1 MCADHVRG
9 NEPAAE
15 RDGAL
20 AAEITKY
27 ETAIAQDPK
36 SRAFAL
42 LAEAYR
48 KAGRLQ
54 DAIRVAEEGLR
65 NFPHYLS
72 GRSALARAYFD
83 SGDRQKAKAEFEQVV
98 KAAPDNLMAHRH
110 LAEIYQGEGRLPDA
124 AKSLKMVALL
134 DPRDEQSRIRLQAI
148 APDSPASPP
157 PRAAPPSITP
167 PAPSPPVGA
176 KPAPVRPPPPPKVAT
191 VPRPPS
197 DAPMEGVMERH
208 RHMEKPSAAG
218 DEQPAL
224 EVMTDQDMIHQ
235 PELSR
240 RDEPSTPTPVFGD
253 DGIFDAAFSE
263 YEPPSPLEP
272 LPDLL
277 APEEEPAEPSPPPR
291 PAGVAVA
298 SAEPVEE
305 VAEEDSYVFGRP
317 RFDDLP
323 EAAAGREIDEQRLP
337 GFLEETGGEP
347 SGPSD
352 TGFPIEPESIPPG
365 EGVRTETMAEIYFQQ
380 GLLTESLGIYREL
393 AETRDD
399 DPRIGE
405 RIREI
410 ERRMSSGAATEA
422 DARPGPVTVA
432 PARSAREAEALR
444 TLQEWLTRLKTRY

>member
-27 ETAIAQDPK
+27 EAAIAQDPK

-134 DPRDEQSRIRLQAI
+134 DPRDEQSRMRLQAI
-148 APDSPASPP
+148 APDRPGTPPTKPSPPRPVPASVTAPALAPP
-157 PRAAPPSITP
+157 PS
-167 PAPSPPVGA
+167 PSPPVRA
-176 KPAPVRPPPPPKVAT
+176 KPAPVPPPPPPPPKAAT

-208 RHMEKPSAAG
+208 RHVEELAAPG
-218 DEQPAL
+218 EEQPVL
-224 EVMTDQDMIHQ
+224 EVMTDQEMIHQ

-240 RDEPSTPTPVFGD
+240 RHEPSTPEPVFGD

-263 YEPPSPLEP
+263 YEPPQPLEP

-277 APEEEPAEPSPPPR
+277 APEEAPAEPAPPPR
-291 PAGVAVA
+291 PAWEPVAA
-298 SAEPVEE
+298 AEPAKEVSEE
-305 VAEEDSYVFGRP
+305 IAEEDSYVFGRP
-317 RFDDLP
+317 RFDDMP
-323 EAAAGREIDEQRLP
+323 ETAA
-337 GFLEETGGEP
+337 ETV
-347 SGPSD
+347 
-352 TGFPIEPESIPPG
+352 PPG

-393 AETRDD
+393 AKTRPA

-410 ERRMSSGAATEA
+410 ERRMSSGAAAGEDTKTE
-422 DARPGPVTVA
+422 PVAVA
-432 PARSAREAEALR
+432 PARSAREVEALH
-444 TLQEWLTRLKTRY
+444 TLQEWLTRLKTRVLTWT

>member
-1 MCADHVRG
+1 M
-9 NEPAAE
+9 
-15 RDGAL
+15 RDDAL
-20 AAEITKY
+20 AAEIAKY
-27 ETAIAQDPK
+27 EAAIAQDSK

-48 KAGRLQ
+48 KAGRFQ
-54 DAIRVAEEGLR
+54 DAIRVADEGLR

-83 SGDRQKAKAEFEQVV
+83 SGDRQKAKVEFEQVV
-98 KAAPDNLMAHRH
+98 KSAPDNLMAHRH

-134 DPRDEQSRIRLQAI
+134 DPRDEQSRMRLQAI
-148 APDSPASPP
+148 APDRPASPP
-157 PRAAPPSITP
+157 TRPSPPRPAPASVTP
-167 PAPSPPVGA
+167 PSPPVRA
-176 KPAPVRPPPPPKVAT
+176 KPAPVPPPPPPKPAT

-208 RHMEKPSAAG
+208 RHVEEPFAAG
-218 DEQPAL
+218 DEQPVL
-224 EVMTDQDMIHQ
+224 EVMTDQEMIHQ

-263 YEPPSPLEP
+263 YEPPQPLEP

-277 APEEEPAEPSPPPR
+277 APEEAPAEPSPPPR
-291 PAGVAVA
+291 PAGEPVA

-305 VAEEDSYVFGRP
+305 VSEEDSYVFGRP

-323 EAAAGREIDEQRLP
+323 ETAAGREIDEQRLP

-352 TGFPIEPESIPPG
+352 MGFPIEPENIPPG

-393 AETRDD
+393 AKTRPA
-399 DPRIGE
+399 DPKIGE

-410 ERRMSSGAATEA
+410 ERRISSGAATVA
-422 DARPGPVTVA
+422 DAKSGPVAVA
-432 PARSAREAEALR
+432 PARTAREAEALR